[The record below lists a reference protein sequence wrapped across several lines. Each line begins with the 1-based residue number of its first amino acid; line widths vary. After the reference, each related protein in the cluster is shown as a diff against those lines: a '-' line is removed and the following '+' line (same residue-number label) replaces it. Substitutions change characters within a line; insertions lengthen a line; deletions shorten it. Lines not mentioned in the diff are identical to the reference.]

1 MRIAYDYQIF
11 NWQRYG
17 GISRYFCE
25 LASRID
31 RLPGAEAR
39 ILAGWHTNGYLEKYN
54 ANLTIGQLRPQLP
67 GLTRLLNRA
76 SKIPNRLWSDNYLRQ
91 HPPDILHHT
100 YYHPSPQSHGAV
112 RVLTVYDM
120 IHERFRDSTPVPD
133 RQIIA
138 AKAAAVAA
146 ADWIICLSENT
157 KRDLQEFCAVD
168 PAKLTVIYQGYE
180 LMTEEVQL
188 PPGELL
194 ERPYILFVG
203 TRDWYKNFDR
213 LLQAYAHRFSQDYQL
228 VCFGSMPFTK
238 AEQQRITSLGL
249 DSSQVRWLSGSDA
262 LLRGCY
268 LKAAIFVYPTMYEGF
283 GYPPFE
289 AMSHDCPVAC
299 SNTSCFP
306 ETVANAAELF
316 DPQEVDSI
324 AGAIDRV
331 LSSPS
336 RRTELVQLGQ
346 QRLQLFSWQAC
357 AEEHHQLYQSLLN

>member
-11 NWQRYG
+11 NWQTYG

-31 RLPGAEAR
+31 RLPDTEAR
-39 ILAGWHTNGYLEKYN
+39 IVAGWHTNGYLEKYN
-54 ANLTIGQLRPQLP
+54 ANLTIGQRRPPIP
-67 GLTRLLNRA
+67 GLQRLL
-76 SKIPNRLWSDNYLRQ
+76 SKVSQTSNGLWSSRYLHQ
-91 HPPDILHHT
+91 NPPDILHHT
-100 YYHPSPQSHGAV
+100 YYYPSPQSHGAV

-120 IHERFRDSTPVPD
+120 IHERFRDSTPVKD
-133 RQIIA
+133 RPMVA

-157 KRDLQEFCAVD
+157 KRDLQEFCPVD
-168 PAKLTVIYQGYE
+168 PGKLTVIYQGYE

-188 PPGELL
+188 PPLDLL
-194 ERPYILFVG
+194 ARPYILFVG

-213 LLQAYAHRFSQDYQL
+213 LLQAYAQRFSRDYQL
-228 VCFGSMPFTK
+228 VCFGSTPFT
-238 AEQQRITSLGL
+238 ATEQQRIASLGL
-249 DSSQVRWLSGSDA
+249 RSQQVRWLSGSDA

-268 LKAAIFVYPTMYEGF
+268 LKAAIFVYPTLYEGF

-289 AMSHDCPVAC
+289 SMSHNCPVAC

-306 ETVANAAELF
+306 ETVAQAAELF
-316 DPQEVDSI
+316 DPEEVESI

-331 LSSPS
+331 LSSPT
-336 RRTELVQLGQ
+336 RRAELIGLGQ

-357 AEEHHQLYQSLLN
+357 AEQHYQLYQTLLH